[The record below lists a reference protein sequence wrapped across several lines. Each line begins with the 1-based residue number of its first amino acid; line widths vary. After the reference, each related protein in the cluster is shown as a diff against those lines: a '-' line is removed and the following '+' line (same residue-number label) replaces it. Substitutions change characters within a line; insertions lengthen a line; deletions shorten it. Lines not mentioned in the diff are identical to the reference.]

1 MLANQFLDAAVT
13 AKNTHAVDEVARLT
27 WRAHA
32 EGQLD
37 DADAVAVSEALQV
50 RRKAFGAGQ
59 GLPARK
65 PIVAALR
72 PTRRPPRSPDRQRSL
87 ERRRR
92 QAMSGVVPAKI
103 AASFTTGENAVL
115 TIVARQCQ
123 QGGACTLPIDAIA
136 ALAGVARTTVK
147 RALRQARLVGLLLV
161 RERRIP
167 GRKSLTNIITIVSKE
182 WLGWLKIRGGQMRT
196 TTRDDLFNSAV
207 SRPSSAAQEAMR
219 GVKPQELCR
228 TEVSRPSFI
237 ASAKQ

>member
-1 MLANQFLDAAVT
+1 MLAEQFTAAAQVARNTAAVD
-13 AKNTHAVDEVARLT
+13 AIARLT
-27 WRAHA
+27 WRAHS
-32 EGQLD
+32 EGLLD
-37 DADAVAVSEALQV
+37 DDAAGAVGEALQA
-50 RRKAFGAGQ
+50 RRSSFAARHRATSARPASGQ
-59 GLPARK
+59 PWPAR
-65 PIVAALR
+65 R
-72 PTRRPPRSPDRQRSL
+72 EPRSPDRQASI

-92 QAMSGVVPAKI
+92 QAMSGIVPAKI
-103 AASFTTGENAVL
+103 AASFTQGENAVL
-115 TIVARQCQ
+115 TIVAR

-237 ASAKQ
+237 ASARQ